1 MKKIQSKKPVMF
13 KIPPPTMSDNDFR
26 WMLEGIMIHRR
37 NLINYGTPFREE
49 PNSKIIKE
57 RKEELDQQ
65 IDECNAKIKELEET
79 KERYNQLLRTI
90 YEEESRLKDE
100 QKKRVIRAGTPSNF
114 AQGR

>member
-1 MKKIQSKKPVMF
+1 MKSKKPVMF
-13 KIPPPTMSDNDFR
+13 KIPTPVMSDNDFR

-49 PNSKIIKE
+49 PNTQQIKE
-57 RKEELDQQ
+57 RKEVLDQQ
-65 IDECNAKIKELEET
+65 IEEFNAKIKELEDT

-100 QKKRVIRAGTPSNF
+100 QKKRINRAGTPSTYM
-114 AQGR
+114 QGR